1 MVELE
6 ARRSGSLFRLERKTR
21 FPPELERRFLEDYRR
36 ESLPMV
42 RMAFALGIGLYAIF
56 GILDAAM
63 APKTKELFWLIRFG
77 IVCPALAIALVLS
90 LFPFFARIS
99 EAVGSVVALLA
110 GFGIIAMIA
119 FSKDANVTSLYYA
132 GLILVLIYAY
142 TFTRMRFAIAT
153 ASCWALIL
161 GYDAAAV
168 FLQRMLEVPE
178 LRVVFIN
185 NNFFFIAAN
194 VMGMIVCFYIESYAR
209 SNFQHRLEIA
219 RKARGA
225 PGRAQRP
232 RREGQGDA
240 RTSWRWRE
248 AFNGSHTRREPER
261 GPRVL
266 LPADGGGGRRPFR
279 LPALRRRSEP
289 GGVHLH
295 VSGHGVPAAMIAAML
310 KSAILQADKQRRNP
324 AMMLSYLN
332 DLLIGRTNFNFV
344 TAFYG
349 VLDREARTL
358 TYSNAGHPP
367 PYLFH
372 EGKVVEVPIRNTNL
386 PIGIMSGADM
396 AGSGKP
402 YRNYRVS
409 LPSASKLMFYTDGLI
424 EARSLVRDGE
434 VFGDLLEAKIIEDGP
449 LPASAFV
456 KKLYDQLLAFRG
468 GDQFD
473 DDICVIGLDVE

>member
-209 SNFQHRLEIA
+209 SNFQHRLEIGEKREELQVERNALVAKDKAMRNELEMA
-219 RKARGA
+219 RSI
-225 PGRAQRP
+225 QRQLIP
-232 RREGQGDA
+232 VASPSEGLAFFYQPMEEVGGDL
-240 RTSWRWRE
+240 
-248 AFNGSHTRREPER
+248 FDF
-261 GPRVL
+261 
-266 LPADGGGGRRPFR
+266 LPFAGD
-279 LPALRRRSEP
+279 RSL
-289 GGVHLH
+289 GVFISD